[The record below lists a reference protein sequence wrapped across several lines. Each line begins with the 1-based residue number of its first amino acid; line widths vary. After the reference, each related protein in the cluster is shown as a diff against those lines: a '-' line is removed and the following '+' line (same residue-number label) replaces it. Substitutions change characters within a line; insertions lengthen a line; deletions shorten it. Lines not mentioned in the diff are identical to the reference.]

1 MWFWLFIASI
11 VLNLFLFF
19 YIRWLFSSLERIN
32 EDMGL
37 LSDKIKIFVSH
48 LMSIHEM
55 EMFYGDKTIQGLLTH
70 ANSLSEDLDGLDLLL
85 NDPQEKS
92 IDEQEIQDEA

>member
-1 MWFWLFIASI
+1 MWFWLFIVSI

-70 ANSLSEDLDGLDLLL
+70 ANSLSDDLDGLDLLL
-85 NDPQEKS
+85 NDLEEKELN
-92 IDEQEIQDEA
+92 DQEIEDEA